1 MRSMGVVG
9 GNSEFFKFYPINGVW
24 VETGGSQNLIK
35 FHILY
40 AVNGGRR
47 GNSEFFKF
55 YPINGVWVETVG
67 SQNLIK
73 FHIYMRLM
81 GVVGGLV
88 PLQN

>member
-1 MRSMGVVG
+1 MRSMGGVG

-35 FHILY
+35 FHI
-40 AVNGGRR
+40 
-47 GNSEFFKF
+47 
-55 YPINGVWVETVG
+55 
-67 SQNLIK
+67 
-73 FHIYMRLM
+73 YMRLM